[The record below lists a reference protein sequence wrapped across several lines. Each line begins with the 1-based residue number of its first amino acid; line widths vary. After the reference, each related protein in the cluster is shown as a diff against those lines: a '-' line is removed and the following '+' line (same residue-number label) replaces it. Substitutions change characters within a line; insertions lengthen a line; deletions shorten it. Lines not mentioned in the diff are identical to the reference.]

1 MFVCTDAGILGE
13 IATRANRQ
21 VQSKFFDNRFGLRSG
36 FDLDDYRKVIALG
49 DGLLGDERVTGSCK
63 RHLDWGRAHAGCDR
77 DDLSAGR
84 HGFQGIIDEGDLD
97 FAIRCKQ
104 ELRVWFDGCQKASAV
119 RAGDFLFVAM
129 VFARMDCE
137 RGEHGDGEW

>member
-13 IATRANRQ
+13 IATWAIRQ
-21 VQSKFFDNRFGLRSG
+21 VQSEFFDNRFGLRSG

-63 RHLDWGRAHAGCDR
+63 RHFDWGRAHAGCDR
-77 DDLSAGR
+77 DDLRAGR

-97 FAIRCKQ
+97 FAIRCEQ
-104 ELRVWFDGCQKASAV
+104 ELRVGFDGCQKASAV

-129 VFARMDCE
+129 VFTRMDCE
-137 RGEHGDGEW
+137 RGEYGDGEW